1 VVGWMRYQV
10 VRCPASPGET
20 SGGRH
25 ADQAAARR
33 FAGWVAGGGICKG
46 GVSASSLGG
55 LIFVRKLGSFSL

>member
-1 VVGWMRYQV
+1 MRSPAVGWMRNRV

-33 FAGWVAGGGICKG
+33 FAGWGVFVSLLRVRVAC
-46 GVSASSLGG
+46 L
-55 LIFVRKLGSFSL
+55 LLCDFC